1 MRIREA
7 EADDW
12 PLIWPFFRDI
22 VAAGETFTY
31 DRDITEQRGRELWM
45 LTAPGKTVVAADGGA
60 ILGTAKMNPNQG
72 GPGSHVASASFM
84 VDPRHAGRGIG
95 RALGEYACTWARDA
109 GYRSMQFNA
118 VVATNTRA
126 VGLWRSLGFAVI
138 GTAPEAFRHP
148 EHGYVDLLIMH
159 RRL

>member
-1 MRIREA
+1 MEIREA
-7 EADDW
+7 VAADW
-12 PLIWPFFRDI
+12 PLIWPFFRAI
-22 VAAGETFTY
+22 AAAGETFTY
-31 DRDITEQRGRELWM
+31 DRDITPERGRDLWM
-45 LTAPGKTVVAADGGA
+45 LAAPGKTVVAVDGAA

-95 RALGEYACTWARDA
+95 GALGEYACSWARES
-109 GYRSMQFNA
+109 GYRAMQFNA
-118 VVATNTRA
+118 VVATNARA

-148 EHGYVDLLIMH
+148 VHGYVDLLIMH
-159 RRL
+159 RTL